1 MALEEKVGLH
11 FLEKKK
17 MPALARQ
24 QHNRIGL
31 VLHKGNA
38 ALEPLRRCY
47 ALHIACV
54 SFLVGCTQALT

>member
-24 QHNRIGL
+24 QHNRTGL
-31 VLHKGNA
+31 VLHKGNV
-38 ALEPLRRCY
+38 ALKPL
-47 ALHIACV
+47 
-54 SFLVGCTQALT
+54 